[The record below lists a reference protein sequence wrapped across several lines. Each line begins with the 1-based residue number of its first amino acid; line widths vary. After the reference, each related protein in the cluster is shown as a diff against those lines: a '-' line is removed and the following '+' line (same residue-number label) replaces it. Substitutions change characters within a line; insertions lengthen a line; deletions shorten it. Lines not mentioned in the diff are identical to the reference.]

1 MVGLLTQLRQKT
13 NKDGEESFE
22 IILFSSKNRT
32 STLELIAEAIEKSCS
47 SPGVREKIF
56 DLVIGTDELVYIPE
70 IRYSVLDLSILM

>member
-32 STLELIAEAIEKSCS
+32 STFELIAEAIEKSCS
-47 SPGVREKIF
+47 SSGVREKIF